1 MIKGAMKVGD
11 LVAKLEEMQSN
22 EDVAVMLVDQ
32 ADVERWNISV
42 SGHDC
47 SMDLGSF
54 VDAMSEGSASWIDE
68 DYTQEDIQYV
78 LGWKP

>member
-11 LVAKLEEMQSN
+11 LLAKLEEMQSN
-22 EDVAVMLVDQ
+22 EEVAVMLVDQ
-32 ADVERWNISV
+32 ADVNNWNTSV

-47 SMDLGSF
+47 FMDLGSF
-54 VDAMSEGSASWIDE
+54 VDAMSEGSAAWIDE

>member
-11 LVAKLEEMQSN
+11 LLSKLEEMQSN
-22 EDVAVMLVDQ
+22 EEVAVMLVDQ
-32 ADVERWNISV
+32 ADVNNWNTSV

-54 VDAMSEGSASWIDE
+54 VDAMSEGSATWIDE